1 MPNPSPNPNPNPD
14 PDPDPDPDPN
24 QVRASLDM
32 YAKILEKIEGNDYD
46 NFNLRAYTPKWQK
59 LLTVCSSWA
68 KVQMQK

>member
-1 MPNPSPNPNPNPD
+1 M
-14 PDPDPDPDPN
+14 
-24 QVRASLDM
+24 RASLDM